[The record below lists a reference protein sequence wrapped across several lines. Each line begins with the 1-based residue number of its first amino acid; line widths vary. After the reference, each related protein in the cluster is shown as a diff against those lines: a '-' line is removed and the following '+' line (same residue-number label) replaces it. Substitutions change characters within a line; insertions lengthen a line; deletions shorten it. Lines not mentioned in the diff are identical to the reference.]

1 MLCCSWLWCVLA
13 TCDVKT
19 YPLQVILVSDF
30 WVLYC
35 IPRTYLCPLCSV
47 ALIFVALYV
56 SSLEA
61 TSACYT
67 WFHCPLNSV
76 ASIIFL
82 QATCIHSTPNAL
94 HSVVLLY
101 IYLAF
106 LFCILTKPQVA
117 NPCQTLLYSPSYICT
132 FLYPWR
138 PLATK
143 TAWTLFCSVSLLSCQ
158 HPITSPIFISVITP
172 FPLK

>member
-1 MLCCSWLWCVLA
+1 MLCCSWFWCILV

-19 YPLQVILVSDF
+19 YPLQVILVCDF

-35 IPRTYLCPLCSV
+35 IPRIYLCPHICDP
-47 ALIFVALYV
+47 LYII
-56 SSLEA
+56 SFEA
-61 TSACYT
+61 ASACYM

-76 ASIIFL
+76 AWLSYSCKLLASIQHL
-82 QATCIHSTPNAL
+82 MDCI
-94 HSVVLLY
+94 LLSSY
-101 IYLAF
+101 IYSPF
-106 LFCILTKPQVA
+106 LFCILTKWQVA

-138 PLATK
+138 PLATN

-158 HPITSPIFISVITP
+158 HPITSRIFVSVTTL
-172 FPLK
+172 FPLN